1 MISLSRL
8 IKSHWANTIEK
19 EKKVISIK
27 VIEPIKDGNHEITLN
42 QTDNEKQAILENAKF
57 EAEMLIQ
64 QATVHAEAIREKVAQ
79 ELSEWELE
87 KQHLAELAR
96 QVGYSEGLQEGREKG
111 YQEYQ
116 DTILLAKK
124 VVESSKIDYQL
135 HIESSE
141 STILELGIKAAEKI
155 LGKTLKE
162 NEEEFLHIVK
172 RSLKEARDYREVQVH
187 IHPNHYGF
195 LLSQKDELMAL
206 FPKEIDLYIYPDHEL
221 SEESCIIESSS
232 GRIDASIDVQLGE
245 IKQKL
250 IEILEAGL
258 S

>member
-1 MISLSRL
+1 M
-8 IKSHWANTIEK
+8 
-19 EKKVISIK
+19 
-27 VIEPIKDGNHEITLN
+27 EPFKDEN
-42 QTDNEKQAILENAKF
+42 QDVQFIQYDKEKQAILENAKF

-64 QATVHAEAIREKVAQ
+64 QATVHLEAIREKIALELDEWQIEKHKLVEQAKQ
-79 ELSEWELE
+79 E
-87 KQHLAELAR
+87 
-96 QVGYSEGLQEGREKG
+96 GYSEGLQEGREQG

-116 DTILLAKK
+116 GTILLAKE
-124 VVESSKIDYQL
+124 VVNSSKIDYHH

-155 LGKTLKE
+155 LGKTLEENNKE
-162 NEEEFLHIVK
+162 FFHIVK
-172 RSLKEARDYREVQVH
+172 RALKEARDYREVQIH
-187 IHPNHYGF
+187 IHPKHYGF

-206 FPKEIDLYIYPDHEL
+206 FPKEIALYIYPDNEL

-250 IEILEAGL
+250 IEILESGL